1 MLYVTIT
8 RSHLSERPV
17 KSTILLVGLGGL
29 GSVLLELLAREDGIG
44 RIVVASRNAERGA
57 ARCNL
62 ARLGALAQGRDPDIR
77 FAPLDLHELD
87 AIADLIRHEVPDVI
101 VSTATRMTWW
111 LPDLLPAPQADAVKR
126 AGFGMWLPI
135 HLTLT
140 RRLMD
145 AVRAAG
151 YAGHTLTAPFPD
163 VVNPVLARLGLAPT
177 CGIGNLDEIVP
188 KVRVLAAERLQV
200 PVAEIEVSLVAHHA
214 LDAAALGGVLDNVP
228 PYFVRVEH
236 EGRDVTG
243 TLRAQEL
250 LLAPYPITAGTA
262 THFLTAGS
270 AVRLIRAL
278 LSERQTRL
286 HAPAPNGLPGGYP
299 ILASREGVAVTLP
312 TGLSLED
319 AVALN
324 ERSHRVDGIERIE
337 NDGTAVFLPEM
348 VDTFRKLLGYDCG
361 RLPPDEAD
369 GRADELIARFRTFA
383 KRLGV
388 TLPA

>member
-1 MLYVTIT
+1 MLNAIIT
-8 RSHLSERPV
+8 RGHFSERPV
-17 KSTILLVGLGGL
+17 KSTILLIGLGGL

-44 RIVVASRNAERGA
+44 RIVVASRNADRGA

-62 ARLGALAQGRDPDIR
+62 ARLGALAQGRNPDIR
-77 FAPLDLHELD
+77 FAPLDLQERDATAELIQRE
-87 AIADLIRHEVPDVI
+87 APDVI

-111 LPDLLPAPQADAVKR
+111 LPDLLPAPYADAVKR

-140 RRLMD
+140 RRLME

-151 YAGHTLTAPFPD
+151 YDGHTLTAPFPD
-163 VVNPVLARLGLAPT
+163 VVNPILARLGLAPT

-188 KVRVLAAERLQV
+188 KVRVLAAERLKV

-214 LDAAALGGVLDNVP
+214 LDAAALGGALDNVP

-236 EGRDVTG
+236 QGRDVTG
-243 TLRAQEL
+243 AIRAQEL

-270 AVRLIRAL
+270 AVRLIRAF
-278 LSERQTRL
+278 LSEQQARL
-286 HAPAPNGLPGGYP
+286 HAPAPNGLSGGYP
-299 ILASREGVAVTLP
+299 ILVSRDGVAVTLP
-312 TGLSLED
+312 PGLSLAD

-324 ERSHRVDGIERIE
+324 ERSHRFDGIERIE
-337 NDGTAVFLPEM
+337 DDATAVFRPEM
-348 VDTFRKLLGYDCG
+348 ADAFRKLLGYDCG

-369 GRADELIARFRTFA
+369 GRADELIVRFRTFA

-388 TLPA
+388 ALPA